1 MKKILSIIACA
12 LVASMIAQADVSL
25 PPQVKVSRPS
35 EITSQFTMEDAEKV
49 IVKLRKNK
57 SLKFE
62 DTSYW
67 TAFSDR
73 SENVTYNG
81 PSVSSGEYKKL
92 DLGEPLFIADYK
104 DGFALVFSQASNE
117 FNRFPD
123 INSSVANSYGW
134 LPLDNLV
141 LWDVCPMDKRGVYQK
156 ALIVSNIDEYVGG
169 DVSKAESSQNRVFSR
184 PDNKGKTTGVKTGQ
198 VFYVI
203 KEDGDKVLLANTYK
217 RTERAQFSG
226 WVQKSAFT
234 PWNQRSCIEQKWNK
248 GDLQLLNGTT
258 FDIKDEKGKTLGSI
272 SYTADRKRLE
282 GEVFRYPVLNNDK
295 DDKNI
300 YKATFFSSGGSIVG
314 GMSTNQ
320 STSID
325 KDLIDR
331 LNKKKVI
338 NLIVIIDGTSSMEQ
352 NFPAIKNALNSCM
365 KNFDDKYNIRIGAA
379 IYRDHADGEYIT
391 EALSVQDSKNYDKV
405 WQFFDT
411 GGRYG
416 IKSSPNDHSAEE
428 DMFAGYEV
436 ALDNKVMGYDPKESN
451 IFIVVGDCGN
461 PAEDEQSSRVNKIID
476 GLEKNNVQLIVF
488 QTRNYGVGASQ
499 GYRMQNNKFMKEN
512 IEKQYKNRGLKP
524 GQIKSRPDGTGR
536 EYQHSNPNSEVFFQ
550 CVSRF
555 PNGTGTLSPNEL
567 ANMVK
572 ESIIKCYDAVR
583 AQEEILM
590 IIGLGSNPDITD
602 ESFDMYNYL
611 KGELGKDFADRWRK
625 NKSTVAI
632 TGYTQIKNKDGRDL
646 WEPVIYISNTE
657 LANLL
662 KRLKPAYLQAR
673 EGGNDRM
680 KYVAALEGIVKAM
693 IPDAQTG
700 ETDIS
705 SITAMIAGLN
715 VATKSTSADSYKI
728 KDLLDPNVVD
738 DTKYRKL
745 LNDYKTKYQRLEDI
759 QRNYKYKKQDVI
771 DENVTYYWIPVADL
785 P

>member
-1 MKKILSIIACA
+1 MKKILSILASTLLASFIA
-12 LVASMIAQADVSL
+12 SADVTL
-25 PPQVKVSRPS
+25 PPQVKVSRPT
-35 EITSQFTMEDAEKV
+35 EITAQFNKNDAE
-49 IVKLRKNK
+49 KLRKNK
-57 SLKFE
+57 SPKFK

-81 PSVSSGEYKKL
+81 PSASSGEYAKL
-92 DLGEPLFIADYK
+92 DLGEPLFIADVQN
-104 DGFALVFSQASNE
+104 GFALVFSQASNE
-117 FNRFPD
+117 YIKFPD
-123 INSSVANSYGW
+123 INPTVAKSYGW
-134 LPLDNLV
+134 IPMDNLV
-141 LWDVCPMDKRGVYQK
+141 LWDVCPMDERGVYQK
-156 ALIVSNIDEYVGG
+156 ALIVSNIDEYVGS
-169 DVSKAESSQNRVFSR
+169 DVSKAESNQNRVFSR
-184 PDNKGKTTGVKTGQ
+184 PDNKGKETGVQTGRI
-198 VFYVI
+198 FYII

-217 RTERAQFSG
+217 LSDKAQVSG
-226 WVQKSAFT
+226 WVQRSAFT
-234 PWNQRSCIEQKWNK
+234 QWNQRSCIEQKWNK
-248 GDLQLLNGTT
+248 SDLQLLNGTN
-258 FDIKDEKGKTLGSI
+258 FDIKDEKGKTLGNI

-295 DDKNI
+295 DDNNI

-320 STSID
+320 SSNID
-325 KDLIDR
+325 KVLSNR
-331 LNKKKVI
+331 LEKKKII
-338 NLIVIIDGTSSMEQ
+338 NLIVVIDGTSSMEQ
-352 NFPAIKNALNSCM
+352 NFPAIKNALQSCM
-365 KNFDDKYNIRIGAA
+365 KNFDEKYNIRIGAV
-379 IYRDHADGEYIT
+379 IYRDQADGEYVT
-391 EALSVQDSKNYDKV
+391 EALSVQDSKNYDRV
-405 WQFFDT
+405 WQFFNT

-436 ALDNKVMGYDPKESN
+436 ALDNKVMGYAPDESN

-461 PAEDEQSSRVNKIID
+461 PAEDEKGARVDKIIN

-499 GYRMQNNKFMKEN
+499 GFRMQNNKFMKEN
-512 IEKQYKNRGLKP
+512 IDKQYNKRGLKP
-524 GQIKSRPDGTGR
+524 GLIKSRPDGTGR

-550 CVSRF
+550 CLSRF
-555 PNGTGTLSPNEL
+555 PNGTGTVSPNEL

-583 AQEEILM
+583 AQEQIL
-590 IIGLGSNPDITD
+590 IYAALSSNPDITD

-611 KGELGKDFADRWRK
+611 KGELGKEYADRWRK

-632 TGYTQIKNKDGRDL
+632 TGYTPIKNKDGRDL

-657 LANLL
+657 LSNLL
-662 KRLKPAYLQAR
+662 KRLKPAYQQAR
-673 EGGNDRM
+673 GGGNDRL
-680 KYVAALEGIVKAM
+680 KYVEALEGIVKAI

-700 ETDIS
+700 DTDIS

-715 VATKSTSADSYKI
+715 IATKSTSAESYKI

-738 DTKYRKL
+738 DAKYRKL
-745 LNDYKTKYQRLEDI
+745 LNEYMTKYQRLEDI
-759 QRNYKYKKQDVI
+759 QRNYLYKKKDVV
-771 DENVTYYWIPVADL
+771 DDNVTYYWIPVADL